1 MLSIPPEMAKVNQ
14 FIIANI
20 PSAKDLY
27 EKMGFRYQ
35 TGLGHNSVE
44 NALGA
49 TFANQPKN
57 ASIEG
62 LYDILQLC
70 CDLFPYV
77 WQFHGNYSLLLKNFV
92 FGRSFDNVFL
102 KKQHNYPHQM
112 RFFLQCSSAS
122 IDVSLCGILIVAGI
136 S

>member
-1 MLSIPPEMAKVNQ
+1 MLSIPPEMNKINQ

-44 NALGA
+44 NASGA
-49 TFANQPKN
+49 LFVNQSHN

-62 LYDILQLC
+62 LYG
-70 CDLFPYV
+70 V
-77 WQFHGNYSLLLKNFV
+77 NESLEN
-92 FGRSFDNVFL
+92 
-102 KKQHNYPHQM
+102 
-112 RFFLQCSSAS
+112 
-122 IDVSLCGILIVAGI
+122 DVQSLNNK
-136 S
+136 

>member
-44 NALGA
+44 NAA
-49 TFANQPKN
+49 VADFRNKPNN
-57 ASIEG
+57 ASIES
-62 LYDILQLC
+62 LYGVNESIENDLQ
-70 CDLFPYV
+70 
-77 WQFHGNYSLLLKNFV
+77 SLSDKSN
-92 FGRSFDNVFL
+92 
-102 KKQHNYPHQM
+102 
-112 RFFLQCSSAS
+112 SSNS
-122 IDVSLCGILIVAGI
+122 
-136 S
+136 

>member
-1 MLSIPPEMAKVNQ
+1 MDQVCFDEFHIYLILL
-14 FIIANI
+14 
-20 PSAKDLY
+20 D
-27 EKMGFRYQ
+27 
-35 TGLGHNSVE
+35 H
-44 NALGA
+44 
-49 TFANQPKN
+49 
-57 ASIEG
+57 

-112 RFFLQCSSAS
+112 QFFLQCSSAS
-122 IDVSLCGILIVAGI
+122 IDISLCGILIVAGI

>member
-62 LYDILQLC
+62 LYGVNESIEN
-70 CDLFPYV
+70 DL
-77 WQFHGNYSLLLKNFV
+77 HSLD
-92 FGRSFDNVFL
+92 DNS
-102 KKQHNYPHQM
+102 K
-112 RFFLQCSSAS
+112 
-122 IDVSLCGILIVAGI
+122 
-136 S
+136 

>member
-14 FIIANI
+14 FVITSI

-27 EKMGFRYQ
+27 EKIGFRYQ

-62 LYDILQLC
+62 LYGVNESLENDLQ
-70 CDLFPYV
+70 
-77 WQFHGNYSLLLKNFV
+77 SLN
-92 FGRSFDNVFL
+92 D
-102 KKQHNYPHQM
+102 KK
-112 RFFLQCSSAS
+112 
-122 IDVSLCGILIVAGI
+122 
-136 S
+136 

>member
-44 NALGA
+44 NAAGA
-49 TFANQPKN
+49 DFRNKPNN
-57 ASIEG
+57 ASIES
-62 LYDILQLC
+62 LYGVNESIENDLQ
-70 CDLFPYV
+70 
-77 WQFHGNYSLLLKNFV
+77 SLSDKSN
-92 FGRSFDNVFL
+92 
-102 KKQHNYPHQM
+102 
-112 RFFLQCSSAS
+112 
-122 IDVSLCGILIVAGI
+122 
-136 S
+136 

>member
-1 MLSIPPEMAKVNQ
+1 MGKMNS
-14 FIIANI
+14 FIITNI

-44 NALGA
+44 NALDS

-62 LYDILQLC
+62 LYGVNESLEADLQNL
-70 CDLFPYV
+70 
-77 WQFHGNYSLLLKNFV
+77 NTK
-92 FGRSFDNVFL
+92 
-102 KKQHNYPHQM
+102 
-112 RFFLQCSSAS
+112 
-122 IDVSLCGILIVAGI
+122 
-136 S
+136 